1 MNEATIRQWYD
12 IVKDNNELVEIRIID
27 PEMKRTYSGYFTD
40 IETLLREV
48 HRYEHCNIY
57 FSLNVI
63 NPACYAREQKDRIV
77 QRVKSTT
84 SDNDIIGRKW
94 CLIDIDCEKPSDT
107 NSSDEEKELAK
118 QVVNNVY
125 QFLKDEGFERPIVC
139 DSANGY
145 HLLLKQAMKASPENT
160 ETMKKFLQVL
170 DMYFSTEKVKID
182 CSTFNLSRICKLY
195 GTYSR
200 KGSNTSE
207 RPQRISGFI
216 RVPLEIK
223 ITANEYFEKVASYLP
238 EPEKKDRYNNYGAT
252 TFDLE
257 SFLSKHNISVAKVVE
272 TRDYTKYI
280 LEACPFNNSHTA
292 PDSAVFKMRDGS
304 FGFKCLHNSDRNFT
318 FKDFRRLFEPD
329 AYSRAHNNMYSPR
342 KGYGT
347 HPKEPFVPVAE
358 NEEKGKK
365 WLQMSEIKRVD
376 IADLMSIPTGFHELD
391 NKIVGLFAG
400 DLTVLS
406 GLSASGKTSWLD
418 CLALN
423 VVNQGYKV
431 AIWSGEMQDWR
442 FQGWINQIAAGKN
455 YTRKKQGYDNLYYV
469 PNNISDKIN
478 AWLDEKLFL
487 YNNNYGNKF
496 QQLFNDVKELV
507 EDKGVQLVILDNLAA
522 LNIDAYDS
530 DKYSNQTKFILEI
543 KDYAK
548 KKNIHIILVAHP
560 RKENYFLRRESIS
573 GSADLTNIADRV
585 LLIHRVGKDFETR
598 AKEFFGEEQTIKYMQ
613 YSTIIE
619 VSKDRQLGVTD
630 FLVGLHYE
638 SESRR
643 LKNFVAEHVIYG
655 WQEEPEQL
663 ELCAI
668 EPNDEFSI
676 RGNELWDGCVGFA
689 DEDIVPF

>member
-12 IVKDNNELVEIRIID
+12 VVKDNNELVEIRIID

-40 IETLLREV
+40 IETILREV

-63 NPACYAREQKDRIV
+63 NPACYGREQKDRIV
-77 QRVKSTT
+77 HRVKSTT

-107 NSSDEEKELAK
+107 NSSEEEKELAK

-125 QFLKDEGFERPIVC
+125 QFLKDEGFESPIVC

-182 CSTFNLSRICKLY
+182 CSTFNLSRVCKLY

-200 KGSNTSE
+200 KGSNTSD

-216 RVPLEIK
+216 RVPREIK

-252 TFDLE
+252 TFDLDA
-257 SFLSKHNISVAKVVE
+257 FLAKHNISVAKVVE

-280 LEACPFNNSHTA
+280 LASCPFNSSHTS

-304 FGFKCLHNSDRNFT
+304 FGFKCLHNSDRDFT

-329 AYSRAHNNMYSPR
+329 AYSRTPYSTYKPR
-342 KGYGT
+342 NGYGLQ
-347 HPKEPFVPVAE
+347 HREPFVPLAE
-358 NEEKGKK
+358 SEDKGKK
-365 WLQMSEIKRVD
+365 WLQMSDIKRVD
-376 IADLMSIPTGFHELD
+376 IADLMSIPTGFYELD
-391 NKIVGLFAG
+391 KKIVGLFAG

-423 VVNQGYKV
+423 VVNQGFKV

-455 YTRKKQGYDNLYYV
+455 YAKKKQGYENFYYV
-469 PNNISDKIN
+469 PTNVADKIN
-478 AWLDEKLFL
+478 TWLDDKLFL
-487 YNNNYGNKF
+487 YNNDYGNRF
-496 QQLFNDVKELV
+496 NQLFHDVQELV
-507 EDKGVQLVILDNLAA
+507 EEKGVQLVILDNLAA
-522 LNIDAYDS
+522 LNIEDYDG

-560 RKENYFLRRESIS
+560 RKQNFFLRREGIS
-573 GSADLTNIADRV
+573 GSADLSNIADRV

-598 AKEFFGEEQTIKYMQ
+598 AKEFFGEEQTTQYMQ
-613 YSTIIE
+613 YSTVIE

-630 FLVGLHYE
+630 FLVGLYYE
-638 SESRR
+638 PESRR
-643 LKNFVAEHVIYG
+643 LKNSVAESVMYG
-655 WQEEPEQL
+655 WYEQPSQSAL
-663 ELCAI
+663 SV
-668 EPNDEFSI
+668 PSGEFAVEDVWSEMAGY
-676 RGNELWDGCVGFA
+676 R
-689 DEDIVPF
+689 DEDEAPF